1 MAVILLDVLLTRIQ
15 RHAEKEYPAECCGL
29 LIGGIEG
36 ESRSVL
42 DIREL
47 KNASETSR
55 GQRYQISP
63 LDLLQADN
71 LARNTGLEIL
81 GAYHSH
87 PDHSPRPSRVDRD
100 QAIMNFLYIILA
112 VGNGKTEEIGC
123 WLVKNFH
130 EDFVREDL
138 LILDHIDSH
147 L

>member
-1 MAVILLDVLLTRIQ
+1 MAVILPDVLLTRIQ
-15 RHAEKEYPAECCGL
+15 HHAEKEYPEECCGL
-29 LIGGIEG
+29 LIGRIEG
-36 ESRSVL
+36 ESLSVL
-42 DIREL
+42 DVREL
-47 KNASETSR
+47 KNTSETSR
-55 GQRYQISP
+55 GHRYQISP

-71 LARNTGLEIL
+71 LARNAGLAVI

-112 VGNGKTEEIGC
+112 VGNGKTGGIGC
-123 WLVKNFH
+123 WLIKNIR

-138 LILDHIDSH
+138 LVLDRADSQ